1 MKYFGLEDMELDTGL
16 GPQDMF
22 ISWYYGRRK
31 QDERLSK
38 VAQQVSVEVIGAG
51 FSVFTEPN

>member
-22 ISWYYGRRK
+22 ISWYKGRK

-38 VAQQVSVEVIGAG
+38 VAQQVSMEVIGTG
-51 FSVFTEPN
+51 FSVFIEPN